1 MSEPRDD
8 VIRIRLDSAR
18 AVEAFQRLLA
28 EQAAAG
34 ETRAP
39 ANPAATAV
47 WRQLA
52 PFRLVEYGYVDPG
65 FGAVAEAYVGFPD
78 GSLYPAG
85 EAIPERAVAAVAT
98 TDRPPAP
105 LYVYLPLDRPMRHG
119 RIERF
124 LDALSAHLDQPLVA
138 VLRDGEGMS
147 VARLFDAEATRAAAG
162 ETERHPDAATL
173 AARFAAQTMR
183 PDGRAYASLVQD
195 FAPRAIEFA
204 SAAARDAFIAWT
216 RVLCDRVFATGED
229 PERLG
234 FAGTVRPAE
243 IARVPEE
250 ETAVRL
256 DPPAAASL
264 ESIETMRAA
273 WAAVMAALARPDES

>member
-18 AVEAFQRLLA
+18 AVEAFEHLLA
-28 EQAAAG
+28 EQ

-65 FGAVAEAYVGFPD
+65 FVAMAGAYVGFPD

-85 EAIPERAVAAVAT
+85 EAIPERAVAAVAAEC
-98 TDRPPAP
+98 PPAP
-105 LYVYLPLDRPMRHG
+105 LYVYLPLDRPMPHG

-138 VLRDGEGMS
+138 VLRDGGGES
-147 VARLFDAEATRAAAG
+147 VARLFDAEATRAVAA
-162 ETERHPDAATL
+162 EAERHPDASAL
-173 AARFAAQTMR
+173 AALFAAQTMR
-183 PDGRAYASLVQD
+183 TDGRAYASLVQD
-195 FAPRAIEFA
+195 FVPRAIEFA
-204 SAAARDAFIAWT
+204 SVAARDAFIAWT

-229 PERLG
+229 PDRLG
-234 FAGTVRPAE
+234 FVGTVRPAE

-250 ETAVRL
+250 EDAVRL
-256 DPPAAASL
+256 EPPPATSL
-264 ESIETMRAA
+264 ESLETMRAA
-273 WAAVMAALARPDES
+273 WAGVMAALARPDET

>member
-8 VIRIRLDSAR
+8 VIRIRLDTAR
-18 AVEAFQRLLA
+18 AVEAFRHLLA

-65 FGAVAEAYVGFPD
+65 FGAVSGAYVGFPD

-85 EAIPERAVAAVAT
+85 EAIPERAVAAVAAVS
-98 TDRPPAP
+98 PPAP

-138 VLRDGEGMS
+138 VLRDGEGAS
-147 VARLFDAEATRAAAG
+147 VARLFDAEATRAAAAEAG
-162 ETERHPDAATL
+162 RHPDAPAL
-173 AARFAAQTMR
+173 AALFAAQTMR

-204 SAAARDAFIAWT
+204 SVAARDAFIAWT
-216 RVLCDRVFATGED
+216 RALCDRVFATGAD

-234 FAGTVRPAE
+234 FAGTLRPAE

-250 ETAVRL
+250 EEAVRL
-256 DPPAAASL
+256 DPPSAASL
-264 ESIETMRAA
+264 DSLETMRTA
-273 WAAVMAALARPDES
+273 WTGLMAALARPDQP